1 VNWDALI
8 LVALKILAV
17 FGLVLLNG
25 FFVAAE
31 FALVRIRE
39 TQLDI
44 LVAKGWRRAKMAQHI
59 VRHLN
64 SYLSATQ
71 LGITMASLG
80 LGYLGQPVFT
90 TLLEPFLVPLG
101 VVSNAW
107 LHSISF
113 AIGFSALT
121 FLHITVGELAPKWL
135 TIQKP
140 LPVALGAAY
149 PLRWFYLAFYPF
161 NRLLNFAARWLLE
174 RIGLEPDGTTDR
186 VQSEEELRLLVASV
200 PHTGTAG
207 GRNLV
212 LNALDLRHRV
222 VREVMRPRHE
232 IAAFDT
238 DASLA
243 ECLVLA
249 EKTRYSRFPLCEG
262 GDLDKTRGVVHIKDL
277 YPAVRDPAAAGRTAA
292 DLLPV
297 ARPLIYVPETARLE
311 KLLQLFLERKLHFAI
326 IVDEYGGTIGI
337 ATLENALE
345 ALVGQIQDEFDQ
357 EKSEL
362 TLVSKNVWEAAG
374 TLPLHELEK
383 IIGETHLEDTVATA
397 SGWMTQQLGGF
408 PKAGDAL
415 TFGACELRVEEM
427 DGPRV
432 ARLKITKRAE
442 LESPDSP

>member
-1 VNWDALI
+1 MNWAAII
-8 LVALKILAV
+8 LVVLKILAV
-17 FGLVLLNG
+17 FALVLLNG

-59 VRHLN
+59 VRNLN

-101 VVSNAW
+101 VVSDAW

-161 NRLLNFAARWLLE
+161 NRLLNHAARWLLQ
-174 RIGLEPDGTTDR
+174 RIGIEPDGATDR
-186 VQSEEELRLLVASV
+186 MHSEEELRLLVASV
-200 PHTGTAG
+200 PQSGTAG
-207 GRNLV
+207 GRNLI

-222 VREVMRPRHE
+222 AREVMRPRHE
-232 IAAFDT
+232 IIAFDT

-243 ECLVLA
+243 ECLALA

-262 GDLDKTRGVVHIKDL
+262 GDPDKTRGVVHIKDL
-277 YPAVRDPAAAGRTAA
+277 YPAVLDPAAAGRTAL

-326 IVDEYGGTIGI
+326 VVDEYGGTVGI
-337 ATLENALE
+337 ATLENVLE

-362 TLVSKNVWEAAG
+362 MLVSKNVWEAAG

-383 IIGETHLEDTVATA
+383 IIGETHLEETVATA
-397 SGWMTQQLGGF
+397 SGWMTHKLGGF

-415 TFGACELRVEEM
+415 TVSDCELRVEEM

-432 ARLKITKRAE
+432 VRLKITKQTV
-442 LESPDSP
+442 PDSPDI